1 MSIYLNVEILT
12 LFPEMFPGVLGFSL
26 SGSAL
31 SKGLWSYNIVNIRDF
46 GIGAH
51 QQVDD
56 TQFGGGSG
64 MVIRPDVLGP
74 AIEKSILNQKGKKNI
89 YYLSPRGFPINNE
102 VIDEILTKK
111 DIILICGRYEGIDER
126 VIEEYNAIEICVGD
140 VVLSGGEPAAQLLLD
155 ACIRKVPG
163 VLDNPHSLIEESF
176 GNIADGLT
184 LLEYPLYTKPRLW
197 KSRQVPDV
205 LLSGHHKQ
213 IGEWRSKQAFEET
226 KKRRPELLNKGVEN
240 ECN

>member
-64 MVIRPDVLGP
+64 MVIRSDVLGP

-111 DIILICGRYEGIDER
+111 DIILM
-126 VIEEYNAIEICVGD
+126 
-140 VVLSGGEPAAQLLLD
+140 
-155 ACIRKVPG
+155 
-163 VLDNPHSLIEESF
+163 
-176 GNIADGLT
+176 
-184 LLEYPLYTKPRLW
+184 
-197 KSRQVPDV
+197 
-205 LLSGHHKQ
+205 
-213 IGEWRSKQAFEET
+213 
-226 KKRRPELLNKGVEN
+226 EN
-240 ECN
+240 